1 MVRKVNVTSRG
12 FFLVWIAGL
21 KSNYSNTSNV
31 CAKSVLSKSKFLE
44 FRSS

>member
-1 MVRKVNVTSRG
+1 MVRKVNATSRG
-12 FFLVWIAGL
+12 FLVWIADL

-31 CAKSVLSKSKFLE
+31 YAKPVLSKLKFLE

>member
-1 MVRKVNVTSRG
+1 MVRKVNATSRG
-12 FFLVWIAGL
+12 FLVWIAGF

-31 CAKSVLSKSKFLE
+31 CAKSVLSKLKFLE